1 MTLGHLTAFAWN
13 RWGRDWMFATG
24 THEGGVHVWTVGPAP
39 EPAARKASKS
49 VYDSALDSAMPPSA
63 RSSGSEAP
71 AYFAGDYVQSPVLE
85 HEDPMR
91 PRPRRECTD
100 ASSTVYSD
108 DGGTVRDDASADGDD
123 SD

>member
-1 MTLGHLTAFAWN
+1 MLF
-13 RWGRDWMFATG
+13 RS
-24 THEGGVHVWTVGPAP
+24 
-39 EPAARKASKS
+39 SK
-49 VYDSALDSAMPPSA
+49 YDSAMGSAVPPASA

-85 HEDPMR
+85 QEDPMR
-91 PRPRRECTD
+91 PRPVRECTD

-108 DGGTVRDDASADGDD
+108 DGGTVRDDASVDGDD